1 MRVSRQLT
9 AKTSS
14 FRVADQLDTILN
26 AGRRSFPERALY
38 SSNIDC
44 ATAFGIG
51 LLIEDA
57 SRLASL
63 SNVEWNGCGGG
74 FVG

>member
-1 MRVSRQLT
+1 M
-9 AKTSS
+9 
-14 FRVADQLDTILN
+14 ADQLDTILN

-57 SRLASL
+57 SPLASL